1 MSGRTV
7 PRFVPVGL
15 LAVALAA
22 PAVAQEGGFQ
32 NPRNSDPAPTSRP
45 VAPMPRAKAKRP
57 DLRYFSQFDMPGHGT
72 HTPAPQTNAPRPT
85 KVPNIASHQE
95 GEFPTPTNS
104 DNLLP
109 PAESYAP
116 GFYFVD
122 PFTQRS
128 WRARVA
134 PPPAVLAI
142 GTRGLER
149 VGPGAD
155 PHGAAVVVKCK
166 ETRVG
171 TLVFGSDIVGSCEG
185 PHDAPLPPCESINWT
200 FPIQNVVKYEYKFEA
215 KAADTASFASAK
227 TNAPANALSGTWY
240 RELPG
245 MVISATFT
253 NDELKLC
260 MAQAA
265 DGDTATFTITAHY
278 TLTKD
283 GLVYGA
289 VTGTDADVKR
299 SPTKTNAAQVNAD
312 WSEVSAP
319 LQALV
324 DTPFSFRTKMTSSG
338 LMVSGLKCGSPLSR
352 GETDIL
358 GGMFKFAKDG
368 RVPAPV
374 PLNTDTSTPD
384 VSLGSALGT
393 AVGAATG
400 KIGPAPQAGP
410 CPAECPRVGIDFN
423 FNPPVMIPP
432 KPIGGACTLPSPVMP
447 PAAVGTPPRPVC
459 NTAVPDTMKSL
470 VSEAFGQMLQRSGG
484 SCVGEGMTLP
494 TPRYLEHYPQYFAPD
509 PAFPLPRELVKEETE
524 SAVRRAAAT
533 TAAPVIPIASTE
545 PPAKRGV
552 VGTWYRDVA
561 GKQCVVKVSPDHL
574 TLTVHEAV
582 EEDGKVSTASL
593 IFTADY
599 HMARDGVTAVG
610 LVTSVDVSFE
620 GDFPQE
626 DAKPFFEMLGELQK
640 VLEDKPFAL
649 TFRPYGDALVIGN
662 VRMPMVSDRMD
673 VQPGGYMAGRYKS
686 AGDKLPK
693 PKPTKMTDPALRQMP
708 GAPTAVPSLA
718 IPPASAYPQPYP
730 QLGSAYPQPY
740 SVPSPAELGRD
751 LLAPQSLPVP
761 RIVPSSGSQPAT
773 PSAPQSNPP
782 LMKQPT
788 PPDLSSLEKKKPVPT
803 AMVVGWQNRIS
814 VMPDLSHTLR
824 LSPGI
829 VGRMFLFDVSKQEFT
844 KTGGTLTVDLVD
856 ETPGKRAAAPERW
869 QFSREDLEKWA
880 IPDKTYE
887 KSYVLFLPWSAYTS
901 DITQVR
907 ISARFDADT
916 GHTLFAAPATIT
928 IDATATQDPRA
939 RSDKPKE
946 MVPVMSQ
953 PVKPAMLGVT
963 EVPQQH
969 IGMQELLY
977 QSGTLRQI
985 HNEWRRFW
993 FNDHPSHLTPE
1004 RIHGG
1009 IY

>member
-32 NPRNSDPAPTSRP
+32 GPLNSDPIPTLHP
-45 VAPMPRAKAKRP
+45 VAPMPRAKDSPR
-57 DLRYFSQFDMPGHGT
+57 LRDFYGYGRRGSDEPWVEELPAN
-72 HTPAPQTNAPRPT
+72 TPPRT
-85 KVPNIASHQE
+85 KVINSRDFHVQPS
-95 GEFPTPTNS
+95 GEFQVPLNS
-104 DNLLP
+104 DNMLP
-109 PAESYAP
+109 PPANNTP
-116 GFYFVD
+116 GFYCGSE
-122 PFTQRS
+122 FTMGS
-128 WRARVA
+128 NRAIRGHVA
-134 PPPAVLAI
+134 PAQHAVLVI

-149 VGPGAD
+149 
-155 PHGAAVVVKCK
+155 AALPAGVPQLAQCQHVQANTGVFVIRIG
-166 ETRVG
+166 EAG
-171 TLVFGSDIVGSCEG
+171 GSSLVT
-185 PHDAPLPPCESINWT
+185 HDEPQLPPCESINWT
-200 FPIQNVVKYEYKFEA
+200 FPIQNVVKDKYNHEA
-215 KAADTASFASAK
+215 KQAVLTPFASAA
-227 TNAPANALSGTWY
+227 TSPPANTLSGTWY

-260 MAQAA
+260 MVQAA

-324 DTPFSFRTKMTSSG
+324 DTPFSFRTKATSAG

-352 GETDIL
+352 GEADMF

-374 PLNTDTSTPD
+374 LLNTGAGKTD
-384 VSLGSALGT
+384 VSLG
-393 AVGAATG
+393 AATG
-400 KIGPAPQAGP
+400 PVVGPTTGKTWNGYISDEPIPVPQAVTNP
-410 CPAECPRVGIDFN
+410 PDCQRVGIDFN

-432 KPIGGACTLPSPVMP
+432 KPIGGSCTLPSPVMP

-459 NTAVPDTMKSL
+459 DTAVPDTMKSL
-470 VSEAFGQMLQRSGG
+470 VSEAFGQMLRQSGG

-509 PAFPLPRELVKEETE
+509 PAFPLPRELAMQEEAE

-533 TAAPVIPIASTE
+533 TAAPMIPVASTE
-545 PPAKRGV
+545 PTAKRGV

-610 LVTSVDVSFE
+610 LITSVDVSFE

-662 VRMPMVSDRMD
+662 VRMPTVSDRMD

-718 IPPASAYPQPYP
+718 IPPASAYPQPYTQP
-730 QLGSAYPQPY
+730 GGVCPQPY
-740 SVPSPAELGRD
+740 SVPLPGGTYPQPYNTPPASNGD
-751 LLAPQSLPVP
+751 LLPPQSLPAP

-788 PPDLSSLEKKKPVPT
+788 PPDLSSFEKKKPSATKMELPLPPPPIPSSRANLT
-803 AMVVGWQNRIS
+803 EMVARMAKEMESHRIAS
-814 VMPDLSHTLR
+814 RVRMQQLR
-824 LSPGI
+824 YSSGEGEISPRRLEESEAANDPQDI
-829 VGRMFLFDVSKQEFT
+829 RIQRLF
-844 KTGGTLTVDLVD
+844 
-856 ETPGKRAAAPERW
+856 
-869 QFSREDLEKWA
+869 
-880 IPDKTYE
+880 Y
-887 KSYVLFLPWSAYTS
+887 
-901 DITQVR
+901 
-907 ISARFDADT
+907 
-916 GHTLFAAPATIT
+916 
-928 IDATATQDPRA
+928 
-939 RSDKPKE
+939 RSDNYPGFFLI
-946 MVPVMSQ
+946 
-953 PVKPAMLGVT
+953 A
-963 EVPQQH
+963 
-969 IGMQELLY
+969 
-977 QSGTLRQI
+977 
-985 HNEWRRFW
+985 NEWRRFW
-993 FNDHPSHLTPE
+993 FNDIPSSYFSQKP
-1004 RIHGG
+1004 IHSD
-1009 IY
+1009 IE

>member
-1 MSGRTV
+1 MRGHV
-7 PRFVPVGL
+7 
-15 LAVALAA
+15 A
-22 PAVAQEGGFQ
+22 PAQ
-32 NPRNSDPAPTSRP
+32 
-45 VAPMPRAKAKRP
+45 
-57 DLRYFSQFDMPGHGT
+57 H
-72 HTPAPQTNAPRPT
+72 
-85 KVPNIASHQE
+85 
-95 GEFPTPTNS
+95 
-104 DNLLP
+104 
-109 PAESYAP
+109 
-116 GFYFVD
+116 
-122 PFTQRS
+122 
-128 WRARVA
+128 
-134 PPPAVLAI
+134 AVLVI
-142 GTRGLER
+142 GARGLER
-149 VGPGAD
+149 PAPSTGALQLAQCQHVQANTD
-155 PHGAAVVVKCK
+155 IFVIRIGEGVESGAA
-166 ETRVG
+166 R
-171 TLVFGSDIVGSCEG
+171 
-185 PHDAPLPPCESINWT
+185 HDEPPLPQCDSMTWT
-200 FPIQNVVKYEYKFEA
+200 FPIQNVVKYQYEGKTVEV
-215 KAADTASFASAK
+215 TPFASTKASP
-227 TNAPANALSGTWY
+227 PANALSGTWY

-245 MVISATFT
+245 TVLSVTFT

-260 MAQAA
+260 MVQAV
-265 DGDTATFTITAHY
+265 DGSTATFTLTAHY

-289 VTGTDADVKR
+289 VTGTDADVKQGAA
-299 SPTKTNAAQVNAD
+299 KTAP
-312 WSEVSAP
+312 VSSDLAELSMM
-319 LQALV
+319 LQAFV
-324 DTPFSFRTKMTSSG
+324 DAPFSFRTKMPSAG
-338 LMVSGLKCGSPLSR
+338 LMVSSVKCGALLDKIEVNPF
-352 GETDIL
+352 

-374 PLNTDTSTPD
+374 PLNAGAGKTD
-384 VSLGSALGT
+384 VSLG
-393 AVGAATG
+393 AVIGPIVDPAAGST
-400 KIGPAPQAGP
+400 IGNVVDKPVPAPQAVTNP
-410 CPAECPRVGIDFN
+410 PDCQRVGIDFN

-432 KPIGGACTLPSPVMP
+432 KPIGGACTLPPPPPVIP
-447 PAAVGTPPRPVC
+447 PAAVGTPLRPVC
-459 NTAVPDTMKSL
+459 DTAVPDTMKSL

-484 SCVGEGMTLP
+484 APGGLTLP
-494 TPRYLEHYPQYFAPD
+494 SPRYLEHYPQYFAPD
-509 PAFPLPRELVKEETE
+509 PAFPLPRELAKEEAE

-533 TAAPVIPIASTE
+533 TAAPMIPIASTE
-545 PPAKRGV
+545 PPAKRGI

-593 IFTADY
+593 VFTADY

-610 LVTSVDVSFE
+610 LITSVDVSFE

-662 VRMPMVSDRMD
+662 VRMPTVSDRMD

-693 PKPTKMTDPALRQMP
+693 PKPTKLTDPALRQMP

-718 IPPASAYPQPYP
+718 IPPASAYPQP
-730 QLGSAYPQPY
+730 GGVYPQPY
-740 SVPSPAELGRD
+740 SVPLPGGAYPQPYNTPPASNGD
-751 LLAPQSLPVP
+751 LLPPQSLPAP
-761 RIVPSSGSQPAT
+761 RIVPSSGSPPAT
-773 PSAPQSNPP
+773 PSAPQSSPP

-788 PPDLSSLEKKKPVPT
+788 PPDLSSFDKKRPVAS

-856 ETPGKRAAAPERW
+856 ETPGKHAAAPERW

-880 IPDKTYE
+880 IPDKRYE

-901 DITQVR
+901 DITHVR

-916 GHTLFAAPATIT
+916 GHTLFAAPTTIM
-928 IDATATQDPRA
+928 IDATGTQDPRA

-946 MVPVMSQ
+946 TV
-953 PVKPAMLGVT
+953 PAMSEPAKP
-963 EVPQQH
+963 EVQPAPASESKTTAANNAK
-969 IGMQELLY
+969 ITDKAVIPSTLLNAY
-977 QSGTLRQI
+977 SSEPISPGYSIPKQSEGLRRI
-985 HNEWRRFW
+985 YLEWRQFW

-1004 RIHGG
+1004 RVHGG

>member
-45 VAPMPRAKAKRP
+45 VAPMPRAKASPR
-57 DLRYFSQFDMPGHGT
+57 LRDVYGLRTGLAAKPEPWVE
-72 HTPAPQTNAPRPT
+72 TPASTPLRTKIKINHDIYTHSNGGFSTPINSEEPAPIPGSDT
-85 KVPNIASHQE
+85 LFFNGS
-95 GEFPTPTNS
+95 EFMMGSSRT
-104 DNLLP
+104 
-109 PAESYAP
+109 ERY
-116 GFYFVD
+116 
-122 PFTQRS
+122 
-128 WRARVA
+128 VA
-134 PPPAVLAI
+134 PALVI
-142 GTRGLER
+142 GARGLER
-149 VGPGAD
+149 
-155 PHGAAVVVKCK
+155 AALPTSVPQLAQCQHVQANTGVFVIRIG
-166 ETRVG
+166 EAG
-171 TLVFGSDIVGSCEG
+171 GSSLVM
-185 PHDAPLPPCESINWT
+185 HDEPQLPPCESMTWT

-215 KAADTASFASAK
+215 KAADAASFASAK

-299 SPTKTNAAQVNAD
+299 NPTKTNAAQVNAD
-312 WSEVSAP
+312 WSEVSAS

-324 DTPFSFRTKMTSSG
+324 DTPFSFRTKMTSAG

-432 KPIGGACTLPSPVMP
+432 KPVGDACTPPARPVMP
-447 PAAVGTPPRPVC
+447 PAAVGTPLRPVC
-459 NTAVPDTMKSL
+459 DTAVPDTMKSL
-470 VSEAFGQMLQRSGG
+470 VSEAFGQMLRQSGG

-509 PAFPLPRELVKEETE
+509 PAFPLPRELAKQEETE

-533 TAAPVIPIASTE
+533 TAAPMIPIASTE
-545 PPAKRGV
+545 PTAKRGV

-574 TLTVHEAV
+574 TFTVHDAI

-593 IFTADY
+593 VITADY
-599 HMARDGVTAVG
+599 HMARDGMTAVG
-610 LVTSVDVSFE
+610 LITSVDVSFE
-620 GDFPQE
+620 GEFMRE
-626 DAKPFFEMLGELQK
+626 DLKPFFEMLGELQK

-649 TFRPYGDALVIGN
+649 TFRPYGDSLVIGN
-662 VRMPMVSDRMD
+662 VRMLTVSDRMD
-673 VQPGGYMAGRYKS
+673 VQPAGYMAGRYKS
-686 AGDKLPK
+686 ASDKLPK
-693 PKPTKMTDPALRQMP
+693 PKPTKVTDPALRPAPDLP
-708 GAPTAVPSLA
+708 GKPSAVPSLA
-718 IPPASAYPQPYP
+718 IPPASAYPQPYTQP
-730 QLGSAYPQPY
+730 GGVYPQPY
-740 SVPSPAELGRD
+740 NPQPAPTGD
-751 LLAPQSLPVP
+751 LLPPQSLPAP
-761 RIVPSSGSQPAT
+761 RIVPSSGSQPA
-773 PSAPQSNPP
+773 APQSNPP

-788 PPDLSSLEKKKPVPT
+788 PPDLSSFEKKPIATEMTDKAKETVPAMSEPAMPEVQSALTPEAQTT
-803 AMVVGWQNRIS
+803 A
-814 VMPDLSHTLR
+814 T
-824 LSPGI
+824 
-829 VGRMFLFDVSKQEFT
+829 T
-844 KTGGTLTVDLVD
+844 KNKAVIPGTLLNTYSS
-856 ETPGKRAAAPERW
+856 EPNIRMRY
-869 QFSREDLEKWA
+869 
-880 IPDKTYE
+880 IP
-887 KSYVLFLPWSAYTS
+887 
-901 DITQVR
+901 
-907 ISARFDADT
+907 
-916 GHTLFAAPATIT
+916 
-928 IDATATQDPRA
+928 
-939 RSDKPKE
+939 KPSE
-946 MVPVMSQ
+946 S
-953 PVKPAMLGVT
+953 
-963 EVPQQH
+963 
-969 IGMQELLY
+969 
-977 QSGTLRQI
+977 LRQI
-985 HNEWRRFW
+985 YWEWRQFW
-993 FNDHPSHLTPE
+993 FNDQPSHLTPE
-1004 RIHGG
+1004 RVHGG